1 MVVMALVLTVAYQ
14 VETELQRPQ
23 SRDGDQQDQVSADIA
38 QPRAGHICGRI
49 EILLLKV
56 ANKVR
61 G

>member
-38 QPRAGHICGRI
+38 EPGTGHICGLVVS
-49 EILLLKV
+49 LLLE
-56 ANKVR
+56 R
-61 G
+61 QTREDR